1 MNYRIINAPL
11 PEVLH
16 MLERRMPPDM
26 RSRMRDRSFDAI
38 ALIQT
43 SVPDLF
49 FYADLAQKASSV
61 FTVELFGSCPQH
73 ISTLAVFGETSAVTA
88 AVQAIE
94 ASQNQTGFHG

>member
-1 MNYRIINAPL
+1 MNCRIINAPL

-16 MLERRMPPDM
+16 MLERRIPLDM
-26 RSRMRDRSFDAI
+26 RARIKGHSFDAV

-49 FYADLAQKASSV
+49 FYADLAQKASGV
-61 FTVELFGSCPQH
+61 FAVELFGSCPQH

-94 ASQNQTGFHG
+94 ASQNQTGYHG